1 MKYKLYK
8 ENRKE
13 LVESIEK
20 GEAVILFSGHAPK
33 KTADEK
39 YPFAPNRNFLYMTG
53 VVEENIILYLEKT
66 ESQIKETLFIHRYD
80 ELKA

>member
-1 MKYKLYK
+1 MTNNLYT

-33 KTADEK
+33 KNSRREIS
-39 YPFAPNRNFLYMTG
+39 LC
-53 VVEENIILYLEKT
+53 
-66 ESQIKETLFIHRYD
+66 S
-80 ELKA
+80 